1 MKTIK
6 LIYDKYEN
14 DIGFTY
20 QTEEITK
27 FNYNILEQINNN
39 QNINNDRNIKIYTWG
54 IKKHEDIEC
63 DVIFDATLFS
73 TKTNV
78 DVKNLTGLDEIIQT
92 SIMNHPQFE
101 SIMERIL
108 SEIEENDPLTIAF
121 VCNYGKHRSVGWAE
135 LLKYLYYS
143 NATITHRGL

>member
-27 FNYNILEQINNN
+27 FNYNILEQINNKD
-39 QNINNDRNIKIYTWG
+39 INNDRNIKIYTWG

-108 SEIEENDPLTIAF
+108 SEIEENNPLTIAF

-135 LLKYLYYS
+135 LLKFLYYS
-143 NATITHRGL
+143 NATITHIGL

>member
-27 FNYNILEQINNN
+27 FNYNILEQINNKD
-39 QNINNDRNIKIYTWG
+39 INNDRNIKIYTWG
-54 IKKHEDIEC
+54 IKKHDNIEC

-135 LLKYLYYS
+135 LLKFLYYS

>member
-27 FNYNILEQINNN
+27 FNYNILEQINNKD
-39 QNINNDRNIKIYTWG
+39 INNDRNIKIYTWG

-135 LLKYLYYS
+135 LLKFLYYS

>member
-27 FNYNILEQINNN
+27 LNYNILEQINNKD
-39 QNINNDRNIKIYTWG
+39 INNNRNIKIYTWG
-54 IKKHEDIEC
+54 IKKHDNIEC

-78 DVKNLTGLDEIIQT
+78 DVKNSTGLDEIIQT

-101 SIMERIL
+101 SIIEKIL
-108 SEIEENDPLTIAF
+108 SEIEENW
-121 VCNYGKHRSVGWAE
+121 K
-135 LLKYLYYS
+135 K
-143 NATITHRGL
+143 

>member
-27 FNYNILEQINNN
+27 FNYNILEQINNKD
-39 QNINNDRNIKIYTWG
+39 INNDRNIKIYTWG

-135 LLKYLYYS
+135 LLKFLYYS
-143 NATITHRGL
+143 NATIIHIGL